1 MLAFKGA
8 AVKEE
13 VCAADERSVEVGK
26 EERLK
31 NTKTE
36 MDEMREE
43 NDRLKTILA
52 HIVKEYQH
60 LQKQYFDIVQQ
71 EQSKRPLETTNPS
84 DVEEP
89 DELVSLSLGTSSTG
103 QKKEDVI
110 STKKEREED
119 GEGLTLGLGCRFEGT
134 RKSPNEHESNLC
146 SDSSSEEAK
155 EEEPGEPRPP
165 TEILMSLRTGGD
177 DEVPQQLPAK
187 KARVT
192 VRARCDAP
200 TMIDGCQWRKYG
212 QKIAKGNPCP
222 RAYYRCTVA
231 AGCPVRKQVQR
242 CAEDM
247 SILITTYQGTHNHPL
262 PISAT
267 AMASTAAAAAA
278 ASMHMS
284 GSSASEQGMGEAI
297 GSLSSSSAAITTL
310 SGLNFG
316 LPGSTLSARQQSS
329 YLPIPSLSPASSYS
343 TITLD
348 LTAPPSSTSQLS
360 QLGRFPRY
368 SSTRFNFPSSES
380 STVRASWSN
389 GYLSNE
395 SRAYH
400 DTPSQDS
407 FCQSILQEAIDTTA
421 APALN
426 QHPLTDTIAKAITSD
441 PSFQSAVAAAI
452 TSYVGAHGSR
462 TGREGVTHG
471 LKLED
476 RLNSSVPH
484 LPAAVPTA
492 NACASSYINR
502 SNTSSSSQQ
511 PNSLFLQPSPS
522 FPGSK
527 NASAN
532 HDGGS
537 IN

>member
-1 MLAFKGA
+1 MLVFEGA

-13 VCAADERSVEVGK
+13 ICAADERSVEVGK
-26 EERLK
+26 VSTRILSERLAMEAPSRPSPSIQEDSVPLSQEEQLK

-36 MDEMREE
+36 MDEVREE
-43 NDRLKTILA
+43 NGRLKTILA
-52 HIVKEYQH
+52 HIVKDHQY

-71 EQSKRPLETTNPS
+71 EQSKRPPETTDPS

-103 QKKEDVI
+103 QKKEDMI
-110 STKKEREED
+110 STKKEREEED
-119 GEGLTLGLGCRFEGT
+119 EEGLTLGLHCRFEGT
-134 RKSPNEHESNLC
+134 RKSPSDHESNLC
-146 SDSSSEEAK
+146 ADSSSEEAK

-165 TEILMSLRTGGD
+165 TEIPKSLRTDD
-177 DEVPQQLPAK
+177 DEVPQQLPVK

-192 VRARCDAP
+192 IRARCDAP

-222 RAYYRCTVA
+222 RAYYRCTVG

-267 AMASTAAAAAA
+267 AMASTAAA
-278 ASMHMS
+278 MHML
-284 GSSASEQGMGEAI
+284 GSSASGQGMGEAI
-297 GSLSSSSAAITTL
+297 GSLSSSSAAITSL

-316 LPGSTLSARQQSS
+316 LLGSTSSARQQSS
-329 YLPIPSLSPASSYS
+329 YLPIPSHSPTSSYS

-348 LTAPPSSTSQLS
+348 LTAPPPSSTSQLS
-360 QLGRFPRY
+360 QLGGFPRY
-368 SSTRFNFPSSES
+368 SSTRFNFSSSES
-380 STVRASWSN
+380 SIVPASWSD
-389 GYLSNE
+389 GYSSYE
-395 SRAYH
+395 SLAYH
-400 DTPSQDS
+400 NTPS
-407 FCQSILQEAIDTTA
+407 QSILQKAIDTTA

-452 TSYVGAHGSR
+452 TS
-462 TGREGVTHG
+462 
-471 LKLED
+471 
-476 RLNSSVPH
+476 
-484 LPAAVPTA
+484 
-492 NACASSYINR
+492 

-511 PNSLFLQPSPS
+511 QNSLFLQPSPNL
-522 FPGSK
+522 PGSK
-527 NASAN
+527 SASADHN
-532 HDGGS
+532 GGS

>member
-1 MLAFKGA
+1 MPVA
-8 AVKEE
+8 E
-13 VCAADERSVEVGK
+13 VWAENCERE
-26 EERLK
+26 
-31 NTKTE
+31 
-36 MDEMREE
+36 
-43 NDRLKTILA
+43 
-52 HIVKEYQH
+52 
-60 LQKQYFDIVQQ
+60 
-71 EQSKRPLETTNPS
+71 
-84 DVEEP
+84 
-89 DELVSLSLGTSSTG
+89 SLSTSILPMHS
-103 QKKEDVI
+103 
-110 STKKEREED
+110 
-119 GEGLTLGLGCRFEGT
+119 
-134 RKSPNEHESNLC
+134 C
-146 SDSSSEEAK
+146 SGMPSEE
-155 EEEPGEPRPP
+155 E
-165 TEILMSLRTGGD
+165 GD
-177 DEVPQQLPAK
+177 DFFLHRLFVDAILHLY
-187 KARVT
+187 
-192 VRARCDAP
+192 VRI
-200 TMIDGCQWRKYG
+200 MF
-212 QKIAKGNPCP
+212 
-222 RAYYRCTVA
+222 
-231 AGCPVRKQVQR
+231 QVQR

>member
-1 MLAFKGA
+1 MPVA
-8 AVKEE
+8 E
-13 VCAADERSVEVGK
+13 VWAENCER
-26 EERLK
+26 
-31 NTKTE
+31 
-36 MDEMREE
+36 
-43 NDRLKTILA
+43 
-52 HIVKEYQH
+52 
-60 LQKQYFDIVQQ
+60 
-71 EQSKRPLETTNPS
+71 
-84 DVEEP
+84 
-89 DELVSLSLGTSSTG
+89 
-103 QKKEDVI
+103 
-110 STKKEREED
+110 
-119 GEGLTLGLGCRFEGT
+119 
-134 RKSPNEHESNLC
+134 
-146 SDSSSEEAK
+146 
-155 EEEPGEPRPP
+155 
-165 TEILMSLRTGGD
+165 
-177 DEVPQQLPAK
+177 
-187 KARVT
+187 
-192 VRARCDAP
+192 
-200 TMIDGCQWRKYG
+200 
-212 QKIAKGNPCP
+212 NPCP

-278 ASMHMS
+278 ASMHVS

-297 GSLSSSSAAITTL
+297 GSPSSSSAAITSL

-329 YLPIPSLSPASSYS
+329 YLPVPSLSPTSSYS

-348 LTAPPSSTSQLS
+348 LTAPPSSTAELT

-368 SSTRFNFPSSES
+368 SSTKFNLSSSES
-380 STVRASWSN
+380 STEPASWSN
-389 GYLSNE
+389 EYLSYG
-395 SRAYH
+395 SHAYQNR
-400 DTPSQDS
+400 PSQNS
-407 FCQSILQEAIDTTA
+407 LYQSILQKAIDATA

-426 QHPLTDTIAKAITSD
+426 QHPLTDTIAKAITSH

-484 LPAAVPTA
+484 SPAAVPTA
-492 NACASSYINR
+492 NACASSDINR
-502 SNTSSSSQQ
+502 SNTSSSSQP
-511 PNSLFLQPSPS
+511 PNSLFLQPSLS
-522 FPGSK
+522 IPGSK
-527 NASAN
+527 CASAN

>member
-26 EERLK
+26 EEQLK

-36 MDEMREE
+36 MDEVREE

-52 HIVKEYQH
+52 HIIKEYQH

-119 GEGLTLGLGCRFEGT
+119 GKGLTLGLGCRFEGT
-134 RKSPNEHESNLC
+134 RKRSPNEHESNLC
-146 SDSSSEEAK
+146 SNSSSEEAK

-165 TEILMSLRTGGD
+165 TEILMSLGTGD
-177 DEVPQQLPAK
+177 DEVPQQLPVK

-231 AGCPVRKQVQR
+231 MGCPVRKQVQR

-262 PISAT
+262 PMSAT
-267 AMASTAAAAAA
+267 AAAAA
-278 ASMHMS
+278 ASMHLS
-284 GSSASEQGMGEAI
+284 GSSASEQGMEEAI
-297 GSLSSSSAAITTL
+297 GSLSSSSAAITSL

-316 LPGSTLSARQQSS
+316 LLGSTLSARQQSS
-329 YLPIPSLSPASSYS
+329 YLPIPSPSPASSYS

-360 QLGRFPRY
+360 QLGRFPWY

-380 STVRASWSN
+380 TVPASWSN
-389 GYLSNE
+389 GYLSHE
-395 SRAYH
+395 FRAYH
-400 DTPSQDS
+400 DRPSQDS
-407 FCQSILQEAIDTTA
+407 FCQSILQKAIDATT

-426 QHPLTDTIAKAITSD
+426 QHPLADTIAKAITSD
-441 PSFQSAVAAAI
+441 PNFQSAVAAAV
-452 TSYVGAHGSR
+452 TSYVGDHRSR
-462 TGREGVTHG
+462 NGKEDVTHG
-471 LKLED
+471 MKLKRKIVPTVRFDLYSSIPNT
-476 RLNSSVPH
+476 NSSVPH
-484 LPAAVPTA
+484 LPAAMPIA
-492 NACASSYINR
+492 NACASS
-502 SNTSSSSQQ
+502 
-511 PNSLFLQPSPS
+511 
-522 FPGSK
+522 
-527 NASAN
+527 
-532 HDGGS
+532 
-537 IN
+537 